1 MLTKNQRYKIR
12 YSLEHRKAFLDLEK
26 KLLGKNTIRG
36 YLHDVDKIILYHF
49 LPTEFVH
56 TCHQWWSKHHQ
67 RRAKTHDDFVQMVI
81 DWECARFT
89 KPDKPLDA
97 YDTLYKFYPHM
108 EDKILPVLKELN
120 LIKKGE
126 DNSALFFTLLE
137 DC

>member
-1 MLTKNQRYKIR
+1 MFTKNQRYKIK
-12 YSLEHRKAFLDLEK
+12 YSLEHRKAFLTLEK
-26 KLLGKNTIRG
+26 KLLGKNTIRA

-56 TCHQWWSKHHQ
+56 TCHQWWSKHHEH
-67 RRAKTHDDFVQMVI
+67 RAKTHNDFVQMAI

-108 EDKILPVLKELN
+108 EDKILPILKALN
-120 LIKKGE
+120 IAHE
-126 DNSALFFTLLE
+126 NRLE
-137 DC
+137 

>member
-1 MLTKNQRYKIR
+1 MFTKNQRYKIR
-12 YSLEHRKAFLDLEK
+12 YSLKHRKTFLDLEK

-120 LIKKGE
+120 LIK
-126 DNSALFFTLLE
+126 
-137 DC
+137 

>member
-1 MLTKNQRYKIR
+1 MFTKNQRYKIR
-12 YSLEHRKAFLDLEK
+12 YSLEHRKAFLALEK

-56 TCHQWWSKHHQ
+56 TCHQWWSKHHE
-67 RRAKTHDDFVQMVI
+67 RRAKTHNDFVQMVI
-81 DWECARFT
+81 DWECARIT

-108 EDKILPVLKELN
+108 EDKILPILKELN
-120 LIKKGE
+120 IAH
-126 DNSALFFTLLE
+126 DNRME
-137 DC
+137 QI

>member
-1 MLTKNQRYKIR
+1 MFTKNQRYKIK
-12 YSLEHRKAFLDLEK
+12 YSLKHRKAFLDLEK

-56 TCHQWWSKHHQ
+56 TCHQWWAKHHQ
-67 RRAKTHDDFVQMVI
+67 RRAKSHDDFVQMVI

-89 KPDKPLDA
+89 KPDKPLNA

-108 EDKILPVLKELN
+108 EDKILPILDELN

-126 DNSALFFTLLE
+126 DDFALFFLDL
-137 DC
+137 

>member
-1 MLTKNQRYKIR
+1 MFTKNQRYKIR
-12 YSLEHRKAFLDLEK
+12 YSLEHRKAFLALEK

-56 TCHQWWSKHHQ
+56 TCHQWWSKHHE
-67 RRAKTHDDFVQMVI
+67 RRAKTHNDFVQMVI
-81 DWECARFT
+81 DWECARIT

-108 EDKILPVLKELN
+108 EDKILPILKELN
-120 LIKKGE
+120 IAH
-126 DNSALFFTLLE
+126 DN
-137 DC
+137 

>member
-1 MLTKNQRYKIR
+1 MFTKNQRYKIR
-12 YSLEHRKAFLDLEK
+12 YSLEHRKAFLVLEK

-56 TCHQWWSKHHQ
+56 TCHQWWAKHHQ

-89 KPDKPLDA
+89 KPDKPLNA

-108 EDKILPVLKELN
+108 EDKILPILKELN
-120 LIKKGE
+120 LIKNKAE
-126 DNSALFFTLLE
+126 ITPPYF
-137 DC
+137 C

>member
-1 MLTKNQRYKIR
+1 MFTKNQRHKIL
-12 YSLEHRKAFLDLEK
+12 YSWKHRKAFMKLEK
-26 KLLGKNTIRG
+26 ELLGKNTLRG

-56 TCHQWWSKHHQ
+56 ICHQWWSKHHE
-67 RRAKTHDDFVQMVI
+67 RRAKTHNDFVQMVI

-108 EDKILPVLKELN
+108 DDKILPILKELN
-120 LIKKGE
+120 IAH
-126 DNSALFFTLLE
+126 DN
-137 DC
+137 

>member
-56 TCHQWWSKHHQ
+56 TCHQWWAKHHQ

-126 DNSALFFTLLE
+126 DDFALFFLDL
-137 DC
+137 

>member
-1 MLTKNQRYKIR
+1 MFTKNQRYKIR
-12 YSLEHRKAFLDLEK
+12 YSLEHRKAFLALEK

-56 TCHQWWSKHHQ
+56 TCHQWWSKHHE
-67 RRAKTHDDFVQMVI
+67 RRAKTHDDFIQMAI

-108 EDKILPVLKELN
+108 EDKILPILKELN
-120 LIKKGE
+120 IAH
-126 DNSALFFTLLE
+126 DN
-137 DC
+137 

>member
-1 MLTKNQRYKIR
+1 MFTKNQRYKIR
-12 YSLEHRKAFLDLEK
+12 YSLEHRKAFLALEK

-56 TCHQWWSKHHQ
+56 TCHQWWSKHHE

-108 EDKILPVLKELN
+108 EDKILPILKELN
-120 LIKKGE
+120 IAH
-126 DNSALFFTLLE
+126 DN
-137 DC
+137 

>member
-1 MLTKNQRYKIR
+1 MFTKNQRYKIR
-12 YSLEHRKAFLDLEK
+12 YSLEHRKAFLALEK

-56 TCHQWWSKHHQ
+56 TCHQWWSKHHE
-67 RRAKTHDDFVQMVI
+67 RRAKTHNDFVQMVI
-81 DWECARFT
+81 DWECARIT

-108 EDKILPVLKELN
+108 EDKILPILKELN
-120 LIKKGE
+120 IAH
-126 DNSALFFTLLE
+126 DNRME
-137 DC
+137 QV

>member
-1 MLTKNQRYKIR
+1 MFTKNQRYKIR

-56 TCHQWWSKHHQ
+56 TCHQWWSKHHE
-67 RRAKTHDDFVQMVI
+67 RRAKVHNDFVQMVI

-108 EDKILPVLKELN
+108 EDKILPILKELN
-120 LIKKGE
+120 LIK
-126 DNSALFFTLLE
+126 
-137 DC
+137 

>member
-1 MLTKNQRYKIR
+1 MFTKNQRYKIR
-12 YSLEHRKAFLDLEK
+12 YSLKHRKAFLALEK

-49 LPTEFVH
+49 FPTVFVH
-56 TCHQWWSKHHQ
+56 TCHQWWSKHHE

-108 EDKILPVLKELN
+108 EAKILPILKELN
-120 LIKKGE
+120 LTHE
-126 DNSALFFTLLE
+126 N
-137 DC
+137 

>member
-1 MLTKNQRYKIR
+1 MFTKNQRHKIL
-12 YSLEHRKAFLDLEK
+12 YSWKHRKAFVKLEK
-26 KLLGKNTIRG
+26 ELLGKNTLRG

-56 TCHQWWSKHHQ
+56 TCHQWWSKHHEH
-67 RRAKTHDDFVQMVI
+67 RAKTHDDFVQMAI

-108 EDKILPVLKELN
+108 EDKILPILKELN
-120 LIKKGE
+120 IAHE
-126 DNSALFFTLLE
+126 NRME
-137 DC
+137 QI

>member
-1 MLTKNQRYKIR
+1 MFTKNQRYKIK
-12 YSLEHRKAFLDLEK
+12 YSLEHRKAFLTLEK

-56 TCHQWWSKHHQ
+56 TCHQWWSKHHEH
-67 RRAKTHDDFVQMVI
+67 RAKTHNDFVQMAI

-108 EDKILPVLKELN
+108 EDKILPILKALN
-120 LIKKGE
+120 IAHE
-126 DNSALFFTLLE
+126 NRLE
-137 DC
+137 HL

>member
-1 MLTKNQRYKIR
+1 MFTKNQRYKIR
-12 YSLEHRKAFLDLEK
+12 YSLEHRKAFLALEK

-56 TCHQWWSKHHQ
+56 TCHQWWSKHHE
-67 RRAKTHDDFVQMVI
+67 RRAKTHNDFVQMVI
-81 DWECARFT
+81 DWECARIT

-120 LIKKGE
+120 IAH
-126 DNSALFFTLLE
+126 DNRMEQL
-137 DC
+137 

>member
-1 MLTKNQRYKIR
+1 MFTKNQRYKIR
-12 YSLEHRKAFLDLEK
+12 YSLEHRKAFLALEK

-56 TCHQWWSKHHQ
+56 TCHQWWSKHHE
-67 RRAKTHDDFVQMVI
+67 RRAKTHNDFVQMVI
-81 DWECARFT
+81 DWECARIT

-108 EDKILPVLKELN
+108 EDKILPILKELN
-120 LIKKGE
+120 IAHE
-126 DNSALFFTLLE
+126 N
-137 DC
+137 